1 MSQLAPNQSYQHTT
15 PSSLNKSPHKS
26 SYSHSPSTS
35 QAYTSPLTPRAG
47 SLNHVGSPYRAGSA
61 SPHSS
66 ARLPRPQ
73 SMPLSQDLLLPMMPS
88 TEESKLHSTVSGL
101 RFALQDS
108 QLQLGRSQQQVNIV
122 LELSDQLCARL
133 ATAYVSSLHGCSYFA
148 CCLFPEHGC
157 CCVMRLDPCCKIHCH
172 MPRS

>member
-1 MSQLAPNQSYQHTT
+1 MEPASSLSWVFKPDSTMSQLTPSHSYQHAT
-15 PSSLNKSPHKS
+15 PGSLNKSPHKS
-26 SYSHSPSTS
+26 TYSHSPSNS

-66 ARLPRPQ
+66 AGMPRHQ

-88 TEESKLHSTVSGL
+88 TEESKLHATVSGL

-108 QLQLGRSQQQVNIV
+108 QLQLGHSQQQVNFAV
-122 LELSDQLCARL
+122 NACSSSAVHCA
-133 ATAYVSSLHGCSYFA
+133 SL
-148 CCLFPEHGC
+148 
-157 CCVMRLDPCCKIHCH
+157 
-172 MPRS
+172 